1 MSTHQVTTKTA
12 TRVLTDEVR
21 VSPVDLYLGQRHLRL
36 FWILAFII
44 VVLWII

>member
-21 VSPVDLYLGQRHLRL
+21 ASPVDLYLERLHLRL
-36 FWILAFII
+36 FWILLFI
-44 VVLWII
+44 VVALLII

>member
-21 VSPVDLYLGQRHLRL
+21 ASPVDLYLERLHLRL
-36 FWILAFII
+36 FWILAVIV
-44 VVLWII
+44 VVLWVI

>member
-1 MSTHQVTTKTA
+1 MSTHQVTTKTG

-21 VSPVDLYLGQRHLRL
+21 ASPVDLYLERLHLRL

-44 VVLWII
+44 VVLLIL

>member
-21 VSPVDLYLGQRHLRL
+21 ASPVDLYLERLHLRL
-36 FWILAFII
+36 IWILVFLV
-44 VVLWII
+44 VVLWMI